1 MADAQPRAPTPR
13 GPRSSGSGSSSGT
26 GPGQRGVGAGRLD
39 GRKAAILTA
48 IVREYVHH
56 AEPVSSKRVAQ
67 TTVLGVSSATIR
79 TEMAALEEAGY
90 IAQPHTS
97 AGRVPTDKG
106 YRYFVDTL
114 DELHPVEEPQRLAV
128 QGFLA
133 QARDLEDLLR
143 RSTQVLAQLTRY
155 ASLVLAPALNRSRL
169 KLAELVS
176 LGPQLVMLLLI
187 ADTGRVEKRILELPE
202 PVSEVDVQRV
212 RTIVNETAVGLRM
225 AEVPAAVAVLVDAA
239 PADLRELLGQMSDV
253 VSHDLVRP
261 PVERVFVGGQA
272 ALAGQTGFETAEL
285 HRLFELLEEQATLGQ
300 VLAESAELDGPLVR
314 IGEENEPVEGLR
326 VASIVATGYGDE
338 APGSLGVLGPT
349 RMDYPSVLA
358 AVKAVADHLQAS
370 LTSLSD
376 S

>member
-1 MADAQPRAPTPR
+1 MADGQPTPTPPTPR
-13 GPRSSGSGSSSGT
+13 VPGGPGSSG
-26 GPGQRGVGAGRLD
+26 GPGEHRAAPSRLD

-48 IVREYVHH
+48 IVREYVNH
-56 AEPVSSKRVAQ
+56 AEPVSSKRVTE
-67 TTVLGVSSATIR
+67 TTALGVSAATIR
-79 TEMAALEEAGY
+79 NEMAALEDAGY

-128 QGFLA
+128 QGFLS

-143 RSTQVLAQLTRY
+143 RSTRVLAQLTRY
-155 ASLVLAPALNRSRL
+155 ASLVLAPALDRSRL
-169 KLAELVS
+169 KLVELVS

-202 PVSEVDVQRV
+202 TVSDVDVQRV

-225 AEVPAAVAVLVDAA
+225 AEVPAAVSGLVDAA
-239 PADLRELLGQMSDV
+239 PADLRELLSQLSDA

-272 ALAGQTGFETAEL
+272 ALAGQPGFETGEL

-300 VLAESAELDGPLVR
+300 VLAESAELDRPLVR

-358 AVKAVADHLQAS
+358 AVKAVADHLQSS

>member
-1 MADAQPRAPTPR
+1 MADAQPTHPTPHVPR
-13 GPRSSGSGSSSGT
+13 GPGSPAAGSGDLGT
-26 GPGQRGVGAGRLD
+26 PSPRLD

-48 IVREYVHH
+48 IVREYVNH
-56 AEPVSSKRVAQ
+56 AEPVSSKRVVQ
-67 TTVLGVSSATIR
+67 TTALGVSSATIR
-79 TEMAALEEAGY
+79 NEMAALEDAGY

-128 QGFLA
+128 QGFLS

-143 RSTQVLAQLTRY
+143 RSTRVLAQLTRY
-155 ASLVLAPALNRSRL
+155 ASLVLAPALDRSRL
-169 KLAELVS
+169 KLVELVA

-187 ADTGRVEKRILELPE
+187 ADTGRVEKRILELDDPA
-202 PVSEVDVQRV
+202 SEVDVQRV

-225 AEVPAAVAVLVDAA
+225 AEVPAAVSGLVDAA
-239 PADLRELLGQMSDV
+239 PSDLRALLSQLSEA

-261 PVERVFVGGQA
+261 SVERVFVGGQA
-272 ALAGQTGFETAEL
+272 ALAGQPGFEGGEL
-285 HRLFELLEEQATLGQ
+285 HQLFELLEEQATLGQ
-300 VLAESAELDGPLVR
+300 VLAESAELDRPLVR

-370 LTSLSD
+370 LTSFSD